1 MVIFNECRIDKE
13 GKNLILDV
21 SVDSLSYYKNV
32 YLESITIDT
41 DETFIENGPSSNPV
55 YSQELTEGNATS
67 PQNYNGVVENGV
79 FIVDAQEQQSGLKN
93 VKLKINY
100 KEMGLDNLSDNILFV
115 YVGVGGIPAPNTPC
129 GMDNKYTVAVAV
141 NLRPIYN
148 MAMGYMKELEGNC
161 TIPKGFIDMILR
173 MNAFKLS
180 VKTGNYLTAIK
191 QWDKLLKNK
200 RIVSP
205 TKGCGCNGI
214 YS

>member
-13 GKNLILDV
+13 GKNLIVDV
-21 SVDSLSYYKNV
+21 SVDSLPFYRNV
-32 YLESITIDT
+32 HLESITIDS
-41 DETFIENGPSSNPV
+41 DKTFIEHGPSSNPI
-55 YSQELTEGNATS
+55 YSQNFVESDEVKQS
-67 PQNYNGVVENGV
+67 YNGVVENGV
-79 FIVDAQEQQSGLKN
+79 FVIDAKEETGLKN
-93 VKLKINY
+93 VRLQLNY
-100 KEMGLDNLSDNILFV
+100 RDLGLDNLNDNILFV
-115 YVGVGGIPAPNTPC
+115 YIGVGGIPAPDTPC

-214 YS
+214 YP